1 MIELSADE
9 HDALL
14 EVFNIAVGSS
24 AQTLSQMVNDE
35 ITLKVP
41 SFEFVNIEDLEQRAP
56 NSANKQV
63 CAVTEHTSGSFEADA
78 ILMFEEDNAIQVV
91 QSMMQEE
98 GFSEQIPLEEFSEI
112 QQEAMTEIGN
122 VVLNACMG
130 SIANLFQSKFKLS
143 APRYNISSYDELF
156 NSYDSGDNLVLL
168 LLIDFGLRR
177 QDIEGHLAFLMDLPA
192 MEELKK
198 NVQTLLESYGS

>member
-1 MIELSADE
+1 MIELTEDE

-14 EVFNIAVGSS
+14 EVFNIAIGSA

-35 ITLKVP
+35 ITLQVP
-41 SFEFVNIEDLEQRAP
+41 SFEFVDINELKERDPTMQGE
-56 NSANKQV
+56 QV
-63 CAVTEHTSGSFEADA
+63 CAVTEHTAGSFEADA
-78 ILMFEEDNAIQVV
+78 ILMFKEDNAVNVV

-98 GFSEQIPLEEFSEI
+98 GFSEQIPLEDFSQI

-143 APRYNISSYDELF
+143 APRYKISSYDELF
-156 NSYDSGDNLVLL
+156 NPYENTGNLVLL

-177 QDIEGHLAFLMDLPA
+177 KDIQGHLAFLMDLPA
-192 MEELKK
+192 MEELRR
-198 NVQTLLESYGS
+198 NVQSVLESYGQ